1 MKQLYQHNNDP
12 YILHRRISINSLT
25 KDGKVNMDFIKG
37 WRDYLGC
44 DHVLRNKT
52 HFLFVETIQEVEF
65 EEILLGSLEE

>member
-1 MKQLYQHNNDP
+1 MKQLYQHNNTP
-12 YILHRRISINSLT
+12 YILHRRIPISNFIKNE
-25 KDGKVNMDFIKG
+25 KVNMDFIKG

-44 DHVLRNKT
+44 DHVLKDKT